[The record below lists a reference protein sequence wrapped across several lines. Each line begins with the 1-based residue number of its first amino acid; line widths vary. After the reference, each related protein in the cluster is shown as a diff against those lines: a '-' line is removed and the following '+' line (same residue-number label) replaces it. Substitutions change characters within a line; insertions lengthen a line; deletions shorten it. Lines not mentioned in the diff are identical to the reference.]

1 MYKVDYSSAFLL
13 VKKMSDIHKDQ
24 RVGVYVDVQNMYY
37 SAKNLYDAKVD
48 FSKLLDSAVM
58 NRKLIR
64 ASAYVIKAD
73 TPDEEDFFEA
83 LRRIGYEVK
92 IKELKEFYGG
102 QKKGDWDLGM
112 TIDMIE
118 QAQKLDTVVLVTGDG
133 DFASLVDHLKARGCR
148 VEVMSFGRSSA
159 KELREAAD
167 NFIDMDDKADKYL
180 VNGGN

>member
-1 MYKVDYSSAFLL
+1 
-13 VKKMSDIHKDQ
+13 MSEIHNDQ

-37 SAKNLYDAKVD
+37 SAKNLYSSKVD

-58 NRKLIR
+58 NRELIR
-64 ASAYVIKAD
+64 AAAYVIKAD

-112 TIDMIE
+112 SVDMIQ
-118 QAQKLDTVVLVTGDG
+118 QAKKLDTIVLVTGDG
-133 DFASLVDHLKARGCR
+133 DFAVLVEHLKSMGCR

-159 KELREAAD
+159 KEIREAAD
-167 NFIDMDDKADKYL
+167 NFIDMDDDADKYL
-180 VNGGN
+180 VNR